1 MRKLLA
7 SLAFAA
13 ALAFGATAH
22 AAAVNIDVTQDG
34 ASSSS
39 WTVSVDLAA
48 GQTLGAISFLTE
60 GLTSF
65 NINASLTNIS
75 PADSVYSIDPLG
87 NGQNAL
93 IVNNTAIGAA
103 LGGGPGPAHLLIG
116 ALLGGTSS
124 PPVAIFNGDDVA
136 GGTAFDANGN
146 LVTDYA
152 LALHPFVVNPVVG
165 PAVPEPASA
174 VLMGLGLASLA
185 LVRRKA

>member
-13 ALAFGATAH
+13 ALAVGASAH
-22 AAAVNIDVTQDG
+22 AAAVNIDLTQDSAG
-34 ASSSS
+34 SAS
-39 WTVSVDLAA
+39 WTLTVDLAS

-60 GLTSF
+60 GLNTF

-75 PADSVYSIDPLG
+75 PADTVFSIDPLG
-87 NGQNAL
+87 TGQNAL

-103 LGGGPGPAHLLIG
+103 LGGGPGPLHLLIG
-116 ALLGGTSS
+116 SLVGPG
-124 PPVAIFNGDDVA
+124 PVAIFNGDDVA
-136 GGTAFDANGN
+136 GGTAFDANGV
-146 LVTDYA
+146 VTQDYA

-165 PAVPEPASA
+165 PVVPEPASA
-174 VLMGLGLASLA
+174 MLMGLGLATLA